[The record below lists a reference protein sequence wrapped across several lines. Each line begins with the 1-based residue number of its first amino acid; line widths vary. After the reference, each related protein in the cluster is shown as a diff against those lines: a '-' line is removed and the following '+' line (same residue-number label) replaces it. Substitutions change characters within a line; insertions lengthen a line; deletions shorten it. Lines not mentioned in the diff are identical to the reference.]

1 MMRSL
6 KAPAT
11 ALLLWFCASCSS
23 SVLTDYPED
32 AFIGIDAFENGE
44 FEYAAEEFSALT
56 GTLGSNDFLA
66 HAEAGMA
73 YHVGGN
79 LEASTREW
87 LAALKVVDGFKDRP
101 TISGRSA
108 TEGALS
114 MLVNDKTMPY
124 DGEGFEV
131 VLLHSFLAW
140 DFLRQGNLSGAMV
153 EVKRGYEFEDFE
165 RERYENTTGMNR
177 FGRFI
182 AALAQDIDGQYSE
195 ARIDLERLAKQIPNH
210 PVVLYSQE
218 RIKRLQSSDRQ
229 EELSFSEIVVV
240 FENGHMPEK
249 VAEEISYSTKRS
261 FGRISV
267 PRFSSV
273 PKRSRTLHVEI
284 ENQSV
289 GATTSLENVMQVGRN
304 NLNDRIAWVT
314 TKALLRSA
322 AKTIIVDQVAEGVE
336 EEHGQWAGIF
346 VGLAGSLLN
355 SYSESADL
363 RSWLTLP
370 NDIQVLR
377 ARVEPGDRRVVVH
390 TGSNNSPLDLG
401 IYSFEAGTPV
411 MISVRA
417 IGNRLYVSPRV
428 HSDSLP

>member
-1 MMRSL
+1 MMRFP
-6 KAPAT
+6 KAPTA

-32 AFIGIDAFENGE
+32 AFLGIDAFEHGE
-44 FEYAAEEFSALT
+44 FPQAAEEFSLLN

-66 HAEAGMA
+66 HVEAGMA
-73 YHVGGN
+73 HHVDGN

-87 LAALKVVDGFKDRP
+87 LAALRVVDGFKDRP
-101 TISGRSA
+101 TISGRSL

-140 DFLRQGNLSGAMV
+140 DYLRLGKLNDAMV
-153 EVKRGYEFEDFE
+153 EVKRGYEFERFE
-165 RERYENTTGMNR
+165 KDRYENTTGMNR

-182 AALAQDIDGQYSE
+182 AALAQDIDGQYND
-195 ARIDLERLAKQIPNH
+195 ARIDLDRLAKQIPDH
-210 PVVLYSQE
+210 PVVVYSQQ
-218 RIKRLQSSDRQ
+218 RIKRLLSSQRQ

-267 PRFSSV
+267 PRFSNLGNHARAL
-273 PKRSRTLHVEI
+273 KVE
-284 ENQSV
+284 V
-289 GATTSLENVMQVGRN
+289 GNEALGSTVSLEHVVQVGRN

-322 AKTIIVDQVAEGVE
+322 TKTIIIDSVAEEVE
-336 EEHGQWAGIF
+336 EEHGEWAGIF

-355 SYSESADL
+355 TYSESADL
-363 RSWLTLP
+363 RSWITLP

-377 ARVEPGDRRVVVH
+377 ARVEPGEHHVVVS
-390 TGSNNSPLDLG
+390 TGSNNPPLDLG

-417 IGNRLYVSPRV
+417 IGNRLYASPRAS
-428 HSDSLP
+428 SDLLP

>member
-1 MMRSL
+1 MMRFP
-6 KAPAT
+6 KAPT
-11 ALLLWFCASCSS
+11 AAILLWFCASCSS
-23 SVLTDYPED
+23 SVLTNYPED
-32 AFIGIDAFENGE
+32 AFLGIDAFEHGE
-44 FEYAAEEFSALT
+44 FSYAAEEFALLN
-56 GTLGSNDFLA
+56 GTLGSNEFLA

-73 YHVGGN
+73 YHVDGN

-87 LAALKVVDGFKDRP
+87 LAALRVVDGFKDRP
-101 TISGRSA
+101 TISGRSL

-140 DFLRQGNLSGAMV
+140 DYLRLGNLSDAMV
-153 EVKRGYEFEDFE
+153 EVKRGYEFERFE
-165 RERYENTTGMNR
+165 KERYENTTGMNR

-182 AALAQDIDGQYSE
+182 AALAQDIDGQYND
-195 ARIDLERLAKQIPNH
+195 ARIDLDRLAEQIPNH
-210 PVVLYSQE
+210 PVVVYSQQ
-218 RIKRLQSSDRQ
+218 RIKRLQSSERG
-229 EELSFSEIVVV
+229 EELAFSEIVVV

-267 PRFSSV
+267 PRFANLGN
-273 PKRSRTLHVEI
+273 RARALRVEVAN
-284 ENQSV
+284 ENLGSTV
-289 GATTSLENVMQVGRN
+289 SLEHVVQVGRN

-322 AKTIIVDQVAEGVE
+322 AKTIIIDTVAEEVE
-336 EEHGQWAGIF
+336 EEHGDWAGIL
-346 VGLAGSLLN
+346 VGLAGSLIN
-355 SYSESADL
+355 TYTESADL

-377 ARVEPGDRRVVVH
+377 ARVEPGEHHIVVS
-390 TGSNNSPLDLG
+390 TGSNNPPLDLG

-411 MISVRA
+411 LISVRA
-417 IGNRLYVSPRV
+417 IGNRLYASPRAS
-428 HSDSLP
+428 SDSLP

>member
-1 MMRSL
+1 MMRLL
-6 KAPAT
+6 KAPTT
-11 ALLLWFCASCSS
+11 ALLLWLCASCSS

-32 AFIGIDAFENGE
+32 AYRGIDAFEYGE
-44 FEYAAEEFSALT
+44 FDLAAQEFSALS

-87 LAALKVVDGFKDRP
+87 LAALEVVDGFKDRP
-101 TISGRSA
+101 TISGRSLS
-108 TEGALS
+108 EGALS

-140 DFLRQGNLSGAMV
+140 DFLRQGNLDGAMV
-153 EVKRGYEFEDFE
+153 EVKRGYEFERFE
-165 RERYENTTGMNR
+165 RERYESTTGMNR

-182 AALAQDIDGQYSE
+182 AALAQDVDGQYND
-195 ARIDLERLAKQIPNH
+195 ARIDLELLAEQIPNH
-210 PVVLYSQE
+210 PVVVYSQE
-218 RIKRLQSSDRQ
+218 RIKRLQSSERQ
-229 EELSFSEIVVV
+229 AELSFSEIVVV
-240 FENGHMPEK
+240 FENGRMPEK
-249 VAEEISYSTKRS
+249 IAEEISYGTKRS

-267 PRFSSV
+267 PRFSHV
-273 PKRSRTLHVEI
+273 PQRARTLQVEVA
-284 ENQSV
+284 NSAV
-289 GATTSLENVMQVGRN
+289 GATVSLENVMQVGRN

-322 AKTIIVDQVAEGVE
+322 AKTIVVDHVAEEVE

-355 SYSESADL
+355 TYSESADL

-377 ARVEPGDRRVVVH
+377 ARIEPGEHRILVH
-390 TGSNNSPLDLG
+390 TSANNPPLDLG
-401 IYSFEAGTPV
+401 IYSFEAGSPV

-417 IGNRLYVSPRV
+417 IDNKLYASPRA